1 VNESRMGTGGDNEPE
16 GGGERAPER
25 LCELDRGYVGADKG
39 LDRGLDRG
47 TWVGG
52 AAVRVSSTVNATS
65 AAAINRRSSSLH
77 APTVV
82 KIVTWKCP
90 VG

>member
-16 GGGERAPER
+16 GGGERAR
-25 LCELDRGYVGADKG
+25 KRRCELDRGYVGADKG
-39 LDRGLDRG
+39 LDRGLDRGLERG

-77 APTVV
+77 TPTVV
-82 KIVTWKCP
+82 RV
-90 VG
+90 